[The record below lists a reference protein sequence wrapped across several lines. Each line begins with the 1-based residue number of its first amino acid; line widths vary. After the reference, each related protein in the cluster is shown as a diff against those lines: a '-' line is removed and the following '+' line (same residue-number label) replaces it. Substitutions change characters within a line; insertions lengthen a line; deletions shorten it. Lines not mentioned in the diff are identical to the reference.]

1 MLVVWNYILLRFV
14 QNLLYKIAPYK
25 YNQYQIIILFRL
37 YTRMLITISNISN
50 NDTQQNTTKTFNE
63 PRLVNDPNGLID
75 VNTSNT
81 YY

>member
-1 MLVVWNYILLRFV
+1 
-14 QNLLYKIAPYK
+14 
-25 YNQYQIIILFRL
+25 
-37 YTRMLITISNISN
+37 MLITISNISN